1 MVRVKHESHHIV
13 HFGNDGATAS
23 LLVRVTG
30 IVKGGG
36 GGGGGDGG
44 DGYCGMTT
52 DTLAFAVSY
61 FADIVALL
69 CKSRIKVDSSIV
81 SASLPKSKMAS
92 KSSGSCKTLTAA
104 AQIFEIASPL

>member
-1 MVRVKHESHHIV
+1 MVRVKHESHHII

-30 IVKGGG
+30 IVKGGV

>member
-1 MVRVKHESHHIV
+1 MVRVKHESHHII

-36 GGGGGDGG
+36 GCGGGDGG
-44 DGYCGMTT
+44 NGYCGMRT
-52 DTLAFAVSY
+52 DTLAFAGSY

-69 CKSRIKVDSSIV
+69 CKSRIKVVSV

>member
-69 CKSRIKVDSSIV
+69 CKSRIKVDSV